1 MRRNFSRIAV
11 AMTVVGMMLVPILGE
26 AQVAEGAGASHVHQL
41 VPLYDG
47 GNAAQWAQ
55 TCSQVNGSG
64 DGSWII
70 ADVVGG
76 DGGAGSAPDALW
88 GDAIDSCY
96 RYNNASV
103 LGYVF
108 TNFGQVPLATVEAGI
123 DNWYKFY
130 PGDVAGIFLDDAAD
144 AIPGTTT
151 SNVAYYQ
158 ALAAYIHTGHGNN
171 NEVVL
176 NFGRSPGSDWM
187 FDASTKKDA
196 DLIVTFE
203 GSYDTPGMNPYTE
216 WVQPA
221 WELQY
226 PASDFAAIIHSAPDT
241 AATPQPAT
249 ACAGLTQQH
258 LGYVDVGAAPTYD
271 QAPYLQ
277 GIC

>member
-1 MRRNFSRIAV
+1 MRRNSSRIAV
-11 AMTVVGMMLVPILGE
+11 AMTVVGMMLVPIWGE
-26 AQVAEGAGASHVHQL
+26 AQVAGGASASHLHEL

-47 GNAAQWAQ
+47 GNAADWAQ
-55 TCSQVNGSG
+55 TCAQVNGSG

-76 DGGAGSAPDALW
+76 DGGAGTAPNAAW
-88 GDAIDSCY
+88 GSAIDNCY
-96 RYNNASV
+96 QYNKASV

-144 AIPGTTT
+144 TIPGTAT
-151 SNVAYYQ
+151 SNTAYYQ
-158 ALAAYIHTGHGNN
+158 ALATYIHTGHGNN
-171 NEVVL
+171 NEVVF
-176 NFGRSPGSDWM
+176 NFGRNPGSDWM
-187 FDASTKKDA
+187 FDASAKKDA

-203 GSYDTPGMNPYTE
+203 GSYDTPGMNPYTD

-226 PASDFAAIIHSAPDT
+226 PASDFAAIVHDAPST
-241 AATPQPAT
+241 TATPQPST
-249 ACAGLTQQH
+249 TCAGLTQQH
-258 LGYVDVGAAPTYD
+258 VGYVDVGAGTTYA
-271 QAPYLQ
+271 QIPYLE

>member
-11 AMTVVGMMLVPILGE
+11 AMTAVGMMLVPILGD
-26 AQVAEGAGASHVHQL
+26 AHVAGGADASHVHQL

-64 DGSWII
+64 DGSWVV

-76 DGGAGSAPDALW
+76 DGGAGSAPNASW

-96 RYNNASV
+96 QYNKASV

-130 PGDVAGIFLDDAAD
+130 PGDIAGIFLDDAAD
-144 AIPGTTT
+144 TIPGTTT

-196 DLIVTFE
+196 DIIVTFE

-241 AATPQPAT
+241 AATPQPGT